1 MKQPITYRQTLL
13 LTAVLYAFIFGFAAC
28 QHPIDNPSFSC
39 PDMDMT
45 ASINGQT
52 RKMMQ
57 TNSILF
63 RQETDSGGLKYWSME
78 SISDSFKI
86 VLNVTDGMFSQDA
99 IKNDTIRLDT
109 FTFRRGSTN
118 PIHKG
123 LVMAGIYNANGSYDF
138 LNTDSSAIII
148 RWINT
153 KRQLISGSFF
163 FTGDNQRITGSGT
176 FNSACYITQ

>member
-1 MKQPITYRQTLL
+1 MKQPIPYKLTLL
-13 LTAVLYAFIFGFAAC
+13 LTAALYALILGFAAC
-28 QHPIDNPSFSC
+28 QHPIDDPSFSC
-39 PDMDMT
+39 PGMDMT
-45 ASINGQT
+45 ASVNGQI

-63 RQETDSGGLKYWSME
+63 RQETDSGGIKYWSME

-86 VLNVTDGMFSQDA
+86 VLNVTDGMFDQNA
-99 IKNDTIRLDT
+99 IKNDTIHLDT
-109 FTFRRGSTN
+109 FIFRQGSTN

-123 LVMAGIYNANGSYDF
+123 LVMAGIHNANGIYDF
-138 LNTDSSAIII
+138 FNTDSSAIII

-163 FTGDNQRITGSGT
+163 FTGNNKRITGSGT
-176 FNSACYITQ
+176 FNSACYVTQ